1 MNNLLILFVLSTN
14 MYLLDV
20 LNNKQMKIAMNK
32 LLSIM
37 ILFFGLAI
45 SGCAS
50 TTNEDR
56 YNEFLERTLAKG
68 RHVDAFDEIL
78 GKRLAEEGYSAE
90 EIECQVK
97 SEREH
102 YLYRNLTAEDF
113 KRETAENYKNQE
125 KYRLN
130 CKARQKEFE
139 QTRMNREH
147 REKARE
153 DYQNG
158 HIRQPSYDPNFE
170 INRLRDDLT
179 IQSIIQRGEAEK
191 RELEIR
197 RLESERSQRESMERV
212 QEQRRQIE
220 QSIQEDNRRH
230 EMHKL
235 RQDLLYKGI
244 Y

>member
-1 MNNLLILFVLSTN
+1 MLSTN

-37 ILFFGLAI
+37 VLFCGLAI

-50 TTNEDR
+50 TTYEDR
-56 YNEFLERTLAKG
+56 YNEFLERTLARG
-68 RHVDAFDEIL
+68 GHVDAFDEIL

-158 HIRQPSYDPNFE
+158 HIRQPAYQYQPSYDPNFE

-179 IQSIIQRGEAEK
+179 IQSIIQRGETEK
-191 RELEIR
+191 REQEIR
-197 RLESERSQRESMERV
+197 RLESERSNRERMERAR
-212 QEQRRQIE
+212 EQQRQIE
-220 QSIQEDNRRH
+220 QSIQEDIRRH
-230 EMHKL
+230 EMYKL